1 MKKRY
6 LSLLLAAI
14 LLLTQSPGGGQMVYA
29 TEMQSKAAQTVYAP
43 EAQSEAG
50 QTVYAPEAQSDT
62 GQTGEEYQP
71 EFWLEQE
78 INLLPDWEHE
88 INRFDQG
95 KWWADQSED
104 LPMEITDVSFVEEGT
119 AVTEDGVEK
128 KVSKDGSVTLEETEN
143 GWLLR
148 ANRVYGSAEL
158 SVTGMAAGENPA
170 SPDEAV
176 RKETTKVTVNVT
188 DKTYH
193 LDVGSETGI
202 NQLHPGESI
211 DLRAEFYLECW
222 NEEEQCHYQEEVQNA
237 EIIWRAESDR
247 EGVDQ
252 SEKTGNSY
260 HLEAPDSEEDYEI
273 HVNVTAKADGKAAAS
288 LGYDLYASGEFYV
301 LEPGNPEEA
310 SELWAGQTTEA
321 EPRVYL
327 HKKGEGEKEVNGVS
341 YRFDYNQESFEIQ
354 KESGTVENG
363 MPYTGGTFT
372 IKKQNNSD
380 DRVRIEAFLDGEE
393 EPCCDREWWFQRQ
406 DYDGELSLEGGR
418 EEYYSWIYV
427 DQDESENDEEEARTF
442 ALNMGKIQGSY
453 DIIWEIGF
461 GGSDEE
467 GNFEKT
473 ASENAYTTSEDKKQI
488 TINGIKLKEEIRAG
502 LNMAE
507 DDGSD
512 VGFNL
517 RAIVCAGEGE
527 EQARRD
533 MWIEIRRPRYELDYA
548 DEGDILLGNQL
559 TYEGGKIGCQVENK
573 EHPYGEY
580 LKLPITSIEILN
592 EDPENG
598 TGPVWTKRQEGTN
611 IVLAAE
617 NYGRADIK
625 YHLTLPSGREKVL
638 VDEKYV
644 TNSIYRLNVQSSTGT
659 YQLLPEA
666 QLELQTEVWHGYYD
680 EDAKSIEWEQLTEGY
695 QIDYRD
701 VDEAMLSV
709 EDGTV
714 KAKGQL
720 GDAGFNIVASIP
732 QTEGEPYERWDW
744 IPVFI
749 AERYYQVSA
758 QDMTAAPGEKIDAV
772 HWQWNRFDLEHR
784 DGILEPGTGAYQI
797 EETEWLQINPAGTGF
812 TIDSNAPDGEKIEVW
827 LTAERQEAQGEQIS
841 ETGSF
846 ILTICNHNFVQKSL
860 TAATCTETGIRV
872 LECDKCH
879 TATKTETLPAA
890 GHKPGSFTTVKAA
903 TCTAAG
909 SQQQKCAVCG
919 KVMNT
924 KDFPKTGHSFGD
936 WKETAKPT
944 ALKQGT
950 ETRTCKN
957 CNAAETRKTEKL
969 KATIKLNVKKIPL
982 QVKKST
988 AAVKVVSMT
997 EGDGIAS
1004 WKSSNKK
1011 VATVTSKGKITGK
1024 KAGTAKITVT
1034 LKSGISASVTVKV
1047 QKKAVTTTKL
1057 SVTGKSLKKN
1067 KLTLKKGK
1075 SVTLTA
1081 VRTPITSTEKITYQ
1095 SSNKKIA
1102 AVTSKGKVTGK
1113 KPGKAKITVKS
1124 GKKKVTISVTV
1135 KKK

>member
-1 MKKRY
+1 M
-6 LSLLLAAI
+6 
-14 LLLTQSPGGGQMVYA
+14 
-29 TEMQSKAAQTVYAP
+29 
-43 EAQSEAG
+43 AG
-50 QTVYAPEAQSDT
+50 IVQ
-62 GQTGEEYQP
+62 
-71 EFWLEQE
+71 F
-78 INLLPDWEHE
+78 
-88 INRFDQG
+88 
-95 KWWADQSED
+95 
-104 LPMEITDVSFVEEGT
+104 VSFVEEGT
-119 AVTEDGVEK
+119 VITEDGIEK

-148 ANRVYGSAEL
+148 ANRVYGSTEL
-158 SVTGMAAGENPA
+158 SVTGMAAGETPA

-222 NEEEQCHYQEEVQNA
+222 NEEEQYHYQEEVQNA

-301 LEPGNPEEA
+301 LEPGNLEEA

-321 EPRVYL
+321 APQVYL
-327 HKKGEGEKEVNGVS
+327 HKKGEGEKEVNNVS
-341 YRFDYNQESFEIQ
+341 YRFDYNQENFEIQ
-354 KESGTVENG
+354 KENNPVGNG
-363 MPYTGGTFT
+363 EQQTGGTFQ
-372 IKKQNNSD
+372 IKKRNNFD

-461 GGSDEE
+461 GNSDEE

-473 ASENAYTTSEDKKQI
+473 ASENVYTTSEDKKQI
-488 TINGIKLKEEIRAG
+488 TIKGKELKEEIRAG

-548 DEGDILLGNQL
+548 DE
-559 TYEGGKIGCQVENK
+559 
-573 EHPYGEY
+573 
-580 LKLPITSIEILN
+580 
-592 EDPENG
+592 
-598 TGPVWTKRQEGTN
+598 
-611 IVLAAE
+611 
-617 NYGRADIK
+617 
-625 YHLTLPSGREKVL
+625 
-638 VDEKYV
+638 
-644 TNSIYRLNVQSSTGT
+644 
-659 YQLLPEA
+659 
-666 QLELQTEVWHGYYD
+666 
-680 EDAKSIEWEQLTEGY
+680 
-695 QIDYRD
+695 
-701 VDEAMLSV
+701 AMLSV
-709 EDGTV
+709 DRGIV
-714 KAKGQL
+714 KAKEQL
-720 GDAGFNIVASIP
+720 GDTGFHIVVSVP
-732 QTEGEPYERWDW
+732 QTGGDPYERWEW

-772 HWQWNRFDLEHR
+772 HWRWNRFDLDHR
-784 DGILEPGTGAYQI
+784 DGLLEPGTGTYRV
-797 EETEWLQINPAGTGF
+797 EETEWIQVNPAGTGF
-812 TIDSNAPDGEKIEVW
+812 TIDANAPDGEKIEVW
-827 LTAERQEAQGEQIS
+827 LTAEKQEAQGEQIS

-860 TAATCTETGIRV
+860 TAATCTEAGTRV

-890 GHKPGSFTTVKAA
+890 GHKPGSFTTIKAA
-903 TCTAAG
+903 TCTEAG
-909 SQQQKCAVCG
+909 SQQQKCTVCG

-924 KDFPKTGHSFGD
+924 KDLPKTGHSFGD
-936 WKETAKPT
+936 WKETEKPT

-950 ETRTCKN
+950 ETRTCKT

-988 AAVKVVSMT
+988 TAVKVVSMT
-997 EGDGIAS
+997 EGDDIAS
-1004 WKSSNKK
+1004 WKSSNPK
-1011 VATVTSKGKITGK
+1011 VAAVTSKGKITGK

-1057 SVTGKSLKKN
+1057 SVTGKALKKN

-1081 VRTPITSTEKITYQ
+1081 VRTPVTSTEKITYK

-1124 GKKKVTISVTV
+1124 GKKKVAISVTV